1 MVITGAARMSDFEGG
16 LGRLDNTDFERIAS
30 FILSATGIKLT
41 PSKKTMV
48 EGRLYRRVRALGF
61 GTISDYIATVFDHGD
76 CDDEVINLIDAIT
89 TNKTDFF
96 REPAHFNFL
105 ARTALP
111 DLAEAGHVA
120 KFWSAACSIGA
131 EPYTLAM
138 VLSDFALDTPGWR
151 FSILAS
157 DISTEVLAS
166 AARAVFPEEMVEP
179 VPVAMRQR
187 YLLRS
192 NNPTNKVVRMA
203 PEIRNLVRFARINLV
218 EDHYPVERDM
228 DVIFCRNLL
237 IYFDRETQETVVRQ
251 LSAHLRPGGYLI
263 LGHTDSI
270 TGMVVPLDPLGHSI
284 FRRT

>member
-1 MVITGAARMSDFEGG
+1 MTNTGAALMSDFNGG
-16 LGRLDNTDFERIAS
+16 LGRIDNADFERIAS

-41 PSKKTMV
+41 SSKKTMV
-48 EGRLYRRVRALGF
+48 EGRLYRRVRALGLSN
-61 GTISDYIATVFDHGD
+61 ISDYVARVFDCDD

-105 ARTALP
+105 TREALP
-111 DLAEAGHVA
+111 ELSQADRVV
-120 KFWSAACSIGA
+120 KFWSAACSVGA

-138 VLSDFALDTPGWR
+138 VLSDFALGAPQLR

-157 DISTEVLAS
+157 DISTEVLS
-166 AARAVFPEEMVEP
+166 TAARAIYSEEMVEP

-192 NNPTNKVVRMA
+192 SNPAKKVVRMA
-203 PEIRNLVRFARINLV
+203 PEIRNLIRFTRINLI
-218 EDHYPVERDM
+218 ENRYPVERDM

-237 IYFDRETQETVVRQ
+237 IYFDRDTQEMVVRQ
-251 LSAHLRPGGYLI
+251 LSSHLRTGGYLI

-270 TGMVVPLDPLGHSI
+270 AGMTAPLDSLGHSI
-284 FRRT
+284 FRRI

>member
-1 MVITGAARMSDFEGG
+1 MAEFDGG
-16 LGRLDNTDFERIAS
+16 LGRIDNADFERIAS

-41 PSKKTMV
+41 AAKKTMV
-48 EGRLYRRVRALGF
+48 EGRLYRRVRALGLSS
-61 GTISDYIATVFDHGD
+61 ISDYIAAVFDCGD

-105 ARTALP
+105 TRVALP
-111 DLAEAGHVA
+111 ELAGTGHVA
-120 KFWSAACSIGA
+120 RFWSAACSIGA

-138 VLSDFALDTPGWR
+138 VLSDFACAEPEWR

-157 DISTEVLAS
+157 DISTEVLAT

-179 VPVAMRQR
+179 VPVSMRQR

-192 NNPTNKVVRMA
+192 SNPANKLVRMA
-203 PEIRNLVRFARINLV
+203 PEIRSLVRFARINLV
-218 EDHYPVERDM
+218 EDRYPVERDM

-237 IYFDRETQETVVRQ
+237 IYFDRETQEAVVRQ
-251 LSAHLRPGGYLI
+251 LTSHLRPGGYLI

-270 TGMVVPLDPLGHSI
+270 TGMVVPLEPLGHSI